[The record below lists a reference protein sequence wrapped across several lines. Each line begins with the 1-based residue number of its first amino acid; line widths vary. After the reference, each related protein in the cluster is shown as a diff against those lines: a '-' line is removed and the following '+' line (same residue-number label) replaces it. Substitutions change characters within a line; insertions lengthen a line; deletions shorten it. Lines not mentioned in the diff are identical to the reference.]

1 MIKDE
6 TIQKV
11 YEQVV
16 EPNEPVLKTGFYD
29 LDEILKGIEKSSL
42 ITIGA
47 RPAMGKT
54 AFMTNLML
62 NLLEQKKKCLYFSL
76 EMSEIRVVKRLIG
89 QIGEIDSML
98 MSSPGQI
105 ATRKKEIEK
114 FTEALNKITKYDLTI
129 FDGAMNIKDIKEK
142 IEEEKPD
149 CVFIDYLQLIQYSG
163 KKARTEAIDDIMTEL
178 KNTAKEN
185 NCTIFLTSQLSRAL
199 ENRYDKRPMLSD
211 LRDSGSIENISDVVL
226 FIYRDDYYN
235 SVSDENDE
243 DYLQNKGEAD
253 IIVAKNKYGPTDYVK
268 LLFRSSIMKFLEPV
282 RHELF

>member
-16 EPNEPVLKTGFYD
+16 EPNEPVLKTEFYD

-62 NLLEQKKKCLYFSL
+62 NLLKQKKKCLYFSL
-76 EMSEIRVVKRLIG
+76 EMCETQLVKRLIG

-105 ATRKKEIEK
+105 ATQKKEIEK

-129 FDGAMNIKDIKEK
+129 VDDAMNIKDIKEK
-142 IEEEKPD
+142 IEDEKAD
-149 CVFIDYLQLIQYSG
+149 FVFIDYLQLIQSSG
-163 KKARTEAIDDIMTEL
+163 KKSRNEAIDDIMREL
-178 KNTAKEN
+178 KNIAKEN
-185 NCTIFLTSQLSRAL
+185 NCMIFLTSQLSRAL
-199 ENRYDKRPMLSD
+199 ESRCDKRPMLSD
-211 LRDSGSIENISDVVL
+211 LRESGSIENLSDVVI
-226 FIYRDDYYN
+226 FIYREDYYN
-235 SVSDENDE
+235 SGYDESNE
-243 DYLQNKGEAD
+243 DYVQNKGKAD
-253 IIVAKNKYGPTDYVK
+253 IIVAKNKYGPVCYIN

-282 RHELF
+282 RHDWF